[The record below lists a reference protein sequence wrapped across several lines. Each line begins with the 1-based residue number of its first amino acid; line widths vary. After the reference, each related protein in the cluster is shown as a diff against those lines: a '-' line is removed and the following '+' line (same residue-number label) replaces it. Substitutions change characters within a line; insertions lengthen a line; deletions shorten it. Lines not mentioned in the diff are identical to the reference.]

1 MLGMIDWRPAQE
13 LSASV
18 IQTKAGALGRLE
30 EAPDT
35 PITFSPGTCS
45 VDTVDILDSID
56 FYVATSMQADTKC
69 CLYRSGLWRGLLNA
83 K

>member
-1 MLGMIDWRPAQE
+1 MFGMMDWRPAQE

-45 VDTVDILDSID
+45 VDTVDIVDMI
-56 FYVATSMQADTKC
+56 KC
-69 CLYRSGLWRGLLNA
+69 

>member
-1 MLGMIDWRPAQE
+1 MIDWRPAQE

-45 VDTVDILDSID
+45 VDRVQG
-56 FYVATSMQADTKC
+56 VQ
-69 CLYRSGLWRGLLNA
+69 
-83 K
+83 

>member
-45 VDTVDILDSID
+45 VDTVDIVEIVDSVDI
-56 FYVATSMQADTKC
+56 VDTVDTVDDI
-69 CLYRSGLWRGLLNA
+69 YS
-83 K
+83 